1 VSDVLVVEDP
11 AAALAER
18 LVAAVEAGEHV
29 ALTGGSTPRAAYER
43 AAASG
48 ARWADATLWFGDERC
63 VAPEHPDS
71 NYGMVRAALLDRLE
85 GEHPAVHRMRGE
97 EGPEAGA
104 RAYAQELRDALGE
117 GIPRLD
123 LVLLGMGPDGHVASL
138 FPDHPELEESE
149 RTVVGVPSPGMAPL
163 HPRISLTLPV
173 LNAARSVIF
182 LVAGA
187 EKADAVARALNG
199 PPSPR
204 TPASLVAPEGPLLW
218 ILDPPAAARLPDSAR
233 G

>member
-1 VSDVLVVEDP
+1 VTDVLVAEDP

-43 AAASG
+43 AAEAG
-48 ARWADATLWFGDERC
+48 ARWAGATLWFGDERC

-71 NYGMVRAALLDRLE
+71 NYRMVRAALLDRLE
-85 GEHPAVHRMRGE
+85 GELPAVHRMRGE
-97 EGPEAGA
+97 DGPDGGA
-104 RAYAQELRDALGE
+104 RAYAEELRAALGE

-149 RTVVGVPSPGMAPL
+149 RAVVGVPSPGMAPL

-187 EKADAVARALNG
+187 EKADAVARALGG
-199 PPSPR
+199 PPSTG

-218 ILDPPAAARLPDSAR
+218 ILDSAAAARLPESAR

>member
-1 VSDVLVVEDP
+1 MTEILVAEDP

-43 AAASG
+43 AAESG

-63 VAPEHPDS
+63 VGPEHPDS
-71 NYGMVRAALLDRLE
+71 NYGMVRGALLDRLE
-85 GEHPAVHRMRGE
+85 GEPPAVRRMRGE
-97 EGPEAGA
+97 DGPEGGA
-104 RAYAQELRDALGE
+104 RAYAEELRATFGE

-123 LVLLGMGPDGHVASL
+123 LVLLGMGPDGHIASL

-173 LNAARSVIF
+173 LNASRSVIF

-187 EKADAVARALNG
+187 EKADSVARALGG
-199 PPSPR
+199 PPSPGI
-204 TPASLVAPEGPLLW
+204 PASLVAPEGRLLW
-218 ILDPPAAARLPDSAR
+218 ILDPAAAARLPDSAR